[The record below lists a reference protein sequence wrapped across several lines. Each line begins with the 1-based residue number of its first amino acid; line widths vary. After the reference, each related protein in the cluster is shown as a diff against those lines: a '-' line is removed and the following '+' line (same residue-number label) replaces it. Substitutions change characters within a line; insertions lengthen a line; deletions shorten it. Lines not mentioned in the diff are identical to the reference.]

1 MSSIEFLDRAL
12 AGSVLASDVIF
23 AGEPCGDWRLG
34 RAPTPGP
41 SFHLVLRGSAW
52 LHQPAERLCHRL
64 GPGDLAFFPRDAEH
78 ALTPT
83 ADAPGSTDTIIE
95 SARPPAESA
104 RVALV
109 CGKLRLE
116 PQAHRFLLAPL
127 PELVL
132 MPHGAPGVPAIV
144 PSVVSV
150 MWQEVL
156 ENPRPLAITLSRLAD
171 VLIAQ
176 VLRYSI
182 SSGLVAGGVFAGL
195 ADGQLARAILALL
208 REPQQPWTV
217 ESLATAAA
225 MSRSAFAARFLAV
238 VRLTPQEFLREWRM
252 QLAMQLLRR
261 GRSVAEAA
269 EASGYES
276 EASFAKAF
284 KRVTGF
290 GPGAVRR
297 GLPDLAEES

>member
-1 MSSIEFLDRAL
+1 MSSLEFLDRTL

-23 AGEPCGDWRLG
+23 AGEPCGEWRLG

-52 LHQPAERLCHRL
+52 LHQPGERARHRL

-78 ALTPT
+78 VLAATENVPE
-83 ADAPGSTDTIIE
+83 SMDTVLE
-95 SARPPAESA
+95 SARPASA
-104 RVALV
+104 SSEVALV

-132 MPHGAPGVPAIV
+132 MPHGAPDVPSIV

-171 VLIAQ
+171 VLVAQ
-176 VLRYSI
+176 VLRFSI

-195 ADGQLARAILALL
+195 ADTQLGRAILAML
-208 REPQQPWTV
+208 REPQRPWTV
-217 ESLATAAA
+217 ESLASAAA
-225 MSRSAFAARFLAV
+225 MSRSAFAARFLEI
-238 VRLTPQEFLREWRM
+238 VRQTPQEFLRDWRM
-252 QLAMQLLRR
+252 QLAMQMLRK

-284 KRVTGF
+284 KRVTGV

-297 GLPDLAEES
+297 GLPGRLEEA

>member
-1 MSSIEFLDRAL
+1 MSTLEILDRTL

-23 AGEPCGDWRLG
+23 AGEPCGEWQLG
-34 RAPTPGP
+34 RTPTPGP
-41 SFHLVLRGSAW
+41 SFHLVLRGAAW
-52 LHQPAERLCHRL
+52 LHQPGEGKRHRL
-64 GPGDLAFFPRDAEH
+64 APGDLAFFPRDAEH
-78 ALTPT
+78 VLAPT
-83 ADAPGSTDTIIE
+83 EEAPESTDTVLE
-95 SARPPAESA
+95 TARPVSEDS

-132 MPHGAPGVPAIV
+132 MRRGAPDVPAIV

-171 VLIAQ
+171 VLVAQ
-176 VLRYSI
+176 VLRFAI

-195 ADGQLARAILALL
+195 ADAQLGRAIVAMLS
-208 REPQQPWTV
+208 EPQRPWTV
-217 ESLATAAA
+217 ESLASAAA
-225 MSRSAFAARFLAV
+225 MSRSAFAARFLEV
-238 VRLTPQEFLREWRM
+238 VRQTPQEFLRDWRM

-297 GLPDLAEES
+297 GLPQVCEQA